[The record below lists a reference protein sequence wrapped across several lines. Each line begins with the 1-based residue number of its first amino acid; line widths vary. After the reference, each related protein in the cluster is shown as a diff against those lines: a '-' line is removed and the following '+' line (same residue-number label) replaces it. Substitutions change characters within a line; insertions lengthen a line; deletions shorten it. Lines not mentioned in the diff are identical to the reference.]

1 MALLDDLA
9 AALGEALAPFTRPAI
24 LHRAGANG
32 FSDLPVRAQPDL
44 LGAGTGEP
52 APGRE
57 IRAVLSLTAPVV
69 LPTTD
74 DEMTLDGVRY
84 RLAAVEADATGAY
97 AVLRGHAL

>member
-9 AALGEALAPFTRPAI
+9 SALGEALAPLARPAV
-24 LHRAGANG
+24 LHRAGSGG
-32 FSDLPVRAQPDL
+32 FADLAIRAQPDL
-44 LGAGTGEP
+44 AGAGTEGA

-57 IRAVLSLTAPVV
+57 IRALVPIAAPFV

-74 DEMTLDGVRY
+74 DEMTLGGIRY
-84 RLAAVEADATGAY
+84 RIAAVEADATGAY